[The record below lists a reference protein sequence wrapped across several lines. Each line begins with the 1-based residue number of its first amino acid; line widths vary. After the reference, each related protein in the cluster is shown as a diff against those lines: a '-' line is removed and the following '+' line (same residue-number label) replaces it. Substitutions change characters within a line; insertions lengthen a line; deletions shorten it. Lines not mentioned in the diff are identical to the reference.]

1 MQNQDLDITRKRTK
15 WSIGLNLVEKIDK
28 FKEGIDT
35 QMGKWFAGEE
45 LSKGQW
51 QRVALGRAFMR
62 DADVYI
68 LDEPTSSLDPIS
80 EKEIFLLMKEKS
92 KEKIGIFITH
102 RVENLRELNPRV
114 IVFSNGKIVGD
125 GSHQEMLENCGE
137 YIQLLGMDKHE
148 NSHQL

>member
-1 MQNQDLDITRKRTK
+1 MDNDKKIIKSLEEI
-15 WSIGLNLVEKIDK
+15 NLINKIDK

-51 QRVALGRAFMR
+51 QRIALGRAFMR

-68 LDEPTSSLDPIS
+68 LDESTSSLDPIS

-92 KEKIGIFITH
+92 KGKMGIFITH
-102 RVENLRELNPRV
+102 RIENIKELNPRI

-125 GSHQEMLENCGE
+125 GSHQEMVENCGE
-137 YIQLLGMDKHE
+137 YIRLL
-148 NSHQL
+148 NIPI